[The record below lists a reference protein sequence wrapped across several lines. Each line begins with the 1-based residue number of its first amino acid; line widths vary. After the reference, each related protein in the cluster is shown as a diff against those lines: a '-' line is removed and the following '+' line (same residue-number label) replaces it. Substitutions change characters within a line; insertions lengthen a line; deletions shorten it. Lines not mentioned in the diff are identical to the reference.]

1 LARSQKRSV
10 RKPSGGRYH
19 TAVKKKKRE
28 LARPPALTLLG
39 NEKKKA
45 IRTRVTLLG
54 NEKKKAIRTRGGNRK
69 IRLQSYNY
77 ANISSLKKGTTKKVE
92 IEDVE
97 DNPANRDFARRKIIT
112 KGAII
117 RTKKGRARVTSRP
130 GQNGNVDAVL
140 I

>member
-1 LARSQKRSV
+1 MARSQKTSL

-19 TAVKKKKRE
+19 TAVKKKKRD

-39 NEKKKA
+39 SE
-45 IRTRVTLLG
+45 R
-54 NEKKKAIRTRGGNRK
+54 KKAIRTRGGNRK

-77 ANISSLKKGTTKKVE
+77 ANISSLKKGTTEKVE

-117 RTKKGRARVTSRP
+117 RTKKGKARVTSRP
-130 GQNGNVDAVL
+130 GQNGTVDAVL

>member
-1 LARSQKRSV
+1 MARSQRRSV

-19 TAVKKKKRE
+19 SAIKKKKRD

-39 NEKKKA
+39 EERKK
-45 IRTRVTLLG
+45 T
-54 NEKKKAIRTRGGNRK
+54 IRTRGGNHK
-69 IRLQSYNY
+69 IRLQSYQY
-77 ANISSLKKGTTKKVE
+77 ANISSPEKGTTDKVE

-112 KGAII
+112 KGAVIQ
-117 RTKKGRARVTSRP
+117 TKKGKARVTSRP
-130 GQNGNVDAVL
+130 GQNGTVDAVL

>member
-1 LARSQKRSV
+1 MARSQKRSV

-45 IRTRVTLLG
+45 IRTR
-54 NEKKKAIRTRGGNRK
+54 GGNRK

-77 ANISSLKKGTTKKVE
+77 ANISSLKKGTNKKVE

-130 GQNGNVDAVL
+130 GQNGTVDAVL